1 MCKNQSQ
8 KNFLYFLRFKI
19 NCLLLQFF
27 CFNLKFFLL
36 TKIIYRLF
44 FFYTHTHEFCRFTV
58 YIHTNGNWKSSLH
71 EPLNKATTTKKGKKK
86 RKPWVNTYEFADSHW
101 SALAILLALDLLL
114 DNPGARLPL
123 GRLLALLPLGNVPQT
138 TLVEHAAARQTHHS
152 RRLELT
158 VYRLAG
164 LHFLGAGG
172 GWFSCGWG
180 HF

>member
-1 MCKNQSQ
+1 M
-8 KNFLYFLRFKI
+8 YFLRFEI
-19 NCLLLQFF
+19 SCLLLQFF

-44 FFYTHTHEFCRFTV
+44 FFYTHTHTSFADLLCTYTQMEIERAHFTSPW
-58 YIHTNGNWKSSLH
+58 TKQQQ
-71 EPLNKATTTKKGKKK
+71 KKKGKKK